1 MDNRR
6 PQPKPDWDLV
16 PSEDRPS
23 EFRHQRLRHLDRM
36 ARVVDLVR
44 RHEYVVILGPAFSD
58 KTHLMLDVNA
68 ELAGIEHFTP
78 VYINLWRVRNDDEA
92 TFFGSLAQT
101 ILRTESISGLMIA
114 DVSLSEPVFDAM
126 SFRLFL
132 DRLLQQHDRHIVLLI
147 DHLQSLPHDLTHR
160 LLQLLRA
167 AYMERHAGDLH
178 LLDVVIAGSAVLAEL
193 SHDATSP
200 FNMAHAV
207 FQGPLNTDASLGL
220 VKANLECF
228 GVPWSVHTPDRLL
241 HWAEGDTYLLPQL
254 VVQCQQKV
262 IGYEKQR
269 ITQTVVD
276 QTVRAYLIDAHLTT
290 PIREAIQAIE
300 EDPDTMLDVVTLLNR
315 PTLPRNL
322 AHQQIFRTGVDR
334 LQLSGAVNLDGDEYR
349 IKNEIYRLALRR
361 HFVHGRVAHV
371 LRMNGRW
378 QEAIAYLSKQIG
390 DAYAVD
396 RSAPDAQAMKS
407 PTVKSPTVKSPT
419 AKSPVPD
426 NNGER
431 TDLLEAIIQSIYS
444 ANREQEAYRRLLDGI
459 RLGFNLPEARIYRV
473 YAGRSELQLV
483 GIAPERAA
491 VGAGMDTPQV
501 IDLNDESMAEV
512 RTVRGGRCELRGD
525 LGSRRLLVPLIPE
538 RRAIGMVIIEHYS
551 TELEPHGNPVYHG
564 ELLRFLRHASSA
576 IENVVMR
583 SAIQEIGRAV
593 LSAGTANARLEQ
605 VLQTVLNAVG
615 SDAGVLYLLDTDRT
629 RLLRAAYTGDAAI
642 VRSVGEASI
651 DLTMAAHPAVVALQS
666 RGFSHVRQT
675 VPPELGAYLPLTAGG
690 EQLGVL
696 ALFFTAARQSGFSQE
711 DRKMLG
717 TFADQVAIAVYNQ
730 QLLSRTDEKLQEQV
744 RQSEAMRRREEQTRS
759 QELHDVINA
768 VVHRGN
774 DAGDVGLYLGIVRDT
789 LAVDSPLVLDALE
802 HVEIRFRRLM
812 DLVTPLEEI
821 MNLAGI
827 QFRPFALAPL
837 VQRAVDEL
845 LPKDDRL
852 SVLTALEDDLL
863 VDGHPSLLHDALR
876 SILDNGREAM
886 PGGGV
891 LTVRLNLEA
900 DGRAAIRIRDQGQGI
915 PDAYKMRMFEPGF
928 STKPLREPIH
938 SRGRG
943 LFTCRAIVH
952 KHGGEILVESQQGV
966 GTEVTILLPVLRIGA

>member
-1 MDNRR
+1 VDTW
-6 PQPKPDWDLV
+6 QPEPKVDWDLV

-23 EFRHQRLRHLDRM
+23 EYKHQRLRHLERVR
-36 ARVVDLVR
+36 RVVDLVR
-44 RHEYVVILGPAFSD
+44 RHEYVVILGPAYSD
-58 KTHLMLDVNA
+58 KTHLMHDVNA
-68 ELAGIEHFTP
+68 KLADGEHFTP

-92 TFFGSLAQT
+92 AFFSSLAQT
-101 ILRTESISGLMIA
+101 ILRSETISGLANA
-114 DVSLSEPVFDAM
+114 DSGVTEPVFDAL

-132 DRLLQQHDRHIVLLI
+132 DNLLRHHDRHLVLLI

-167 AYMERHAGDLH
+167 AYMERHASALH
-178 LLDVVIAGSAVLAEL
+178 LLDIVVAGSAVLAEL

-207 FQGPLNTDASLGL
+207 FQGPLNSEASLGL
-220 VKANLECF
+220 VKANLECY
-228 GVPWSVHTPDRLL
+228 GVPSSAHTPDRLL
-241 HWAEGDTYLLPQL
+241 HWAEGDSYLLPLL
-254 VVQCQQKV
+254 VARCQQKV
-262 IGYEKQR
+262 VGYEKQR

-276 QTVRAYLIDAHLTT
+276 QAVRDYLIDAHLTT

-315 PTLPRNL
+315 QTLPRNL

-334 LQLSGAVNLDGDEYR
+334 LQLSGAVCLEGDEYR
-349 IKNEIYRLALRR
+349 IKNELFRQALRR
-361 HFVHGRVAHV
+361 HFVHARVAHV

-378 QEAIAYLSKQIG
+378 QEAITYLSRQAG
-390 DAYAVD
+390 DADPA
-396 RSAPDAQAMKS
+396 RSFALNAPAFKPPAHDE
-407 PTVKSPTVKSPT
+407 
-419 AKSPVPD
+419 
-426 NNGER
+426 NGGR

-459 RLGFNLPEARIYRV
+459 RLGFNLSEVRIYRV

-483 GIAPERAA
+483 GSAPEDAA
-491 VGAGMDTPQV
+491 AAKGPDMPQV
-501 IDLNDESMAEV
+501 IDLNDASQAEV
-512 RTVRGGRCELRGD
+512 RTVRGGRWELRGD
-525 LGSRRLLVPLIPE
+525 LGSRRLLAPLMPE
-538 RRAIGMVIIEHYS
+538 RRAIGVVIIEHYS
-551 TELEPHGNPVYHG
+551 TEVEPHGNPVYHG

-593 LSAGTANARLEQ
+593 LSAGTVNARLEQ

-615 SDAGVLYLLDTDRT
+615 SEAGVLYLLDHEQT
-629 RLLRAAYTGDAAI
+629 RLLREAQTGDATI

-651 DLTMAAHPAVVALQS
+651 DLAMAAHPAVVALTS
-666 RGFSHVRQT
+666 RSFSPVRQS
-675 VPPELGAYLPLTAGG
+675 VPPELGAYLPLAAGG

-711 DRKMLG
+711 DRKMLS

-730 QLLSRTDEKLQEQV
+730 RLLSRTNEALQEQV
-744 RQSEAMRRREEQTRS
+744 RQSEAMRRREEQMRS

-768 VVHRGN
+768 VVHRGSE
-774 DAGDVGLYLGIVRDT
+774 AGDVGLYLALIRDT
-789 LAVDSPLVLDALE
+789 FAVDNSVVLDALE
-802 HVEIRFRRLM
+802 HVGIRFRRLM

-821 MNLAGI
+821 TNLAGI
-827 QFRPFALAPL
+827 KMRPFELAAL

-852 SVLTALEDDLL
+852 HVITEMEDGLI
-863 VDGHPSLLHDALR
+863 VDGNPNLLHDALR

-891 LTVRLNLEA
+891 LAVRVSLEG
-900 DGRAAIRIRDQGQGI
+900 DGRAAVRIRDEGQGI
-915 PDAYKMRMFEPGF
+915 SEVYKMRMFEPGF
-928 STKPLREPIH
+928 STKPPRDAH
-938 SRGRG
+938 YSRGRG

-952 KHGGEILVESQQGV
+952 KHGGEIAVDSQQGV
-966 GTEVTILLPVLRIGA
+966 GTEVTILLPVLRMQR